1 MVRYIHAD
9 SNLYSHIR
17 TLRLITV
24 FLAAG
29 LLIAL
34 FGWHHATRVQRISI
48 PPNLTYGGE
57 VKLNSIHPWEVY
69 SFAGYIWQQLNRC
82 PIDCYQ
88 DFPKNLDRLTA
99 FITPEFKTWLKQN
112 NEKKAAELLGRTR
125 YILALHTNH
134 VSQSVIEE
142 SPKQWKVTIDV
153 ELREHIGGVEV
164 KNARIRYFLRV
175 IALSIDP
182 EFNPW
187 GLLLDSMP
195 DNPERLLLPD
205 TK

>member
-1 MVRYIHAD
+1 MVRYINAD